1 MELTP
6 TEIEMIRL
14 KRIEDDAKEKQ
25 SKLKEKLAYE
35 ELVKDQTI
43 DIEQQKSVLTSKNK
57 RIESYYNTLV
67 ELGCGDNVSLEK
79 REVNVMYNKYN
90 TIDLKPEDKV
100 VEKFEVL
107 QINTTFGS
115 IFDVSPQNKAHLPYS
130 ISSRYQGYTASGC
143 ATKILEVVARNEQLG
158 EQKSKREANR
168 DKLVAEFK
176 KKYPKAEFTFSE
188 KYNSNNYKPYKNE
201 GWYTYYIT
209 ISFPN
214 KSWVKISYDTTWW
227 NISEKFD
234 SKYIKPETKEDWLE
248 YLAKE

>member
-14 KRIEDDAKEKQ
+14 KRIEDDAKKKQ
-25 SKLKEKLAYE
+25 KGLEEKLAYE
-35 ELVKDQTI
+35 KLVKDQTI
-43 DIEQQKSVLTSKNK
+43 DIEQQKSVLISKNK
-57 RIESYYNTLV
+57 RIVDYFNTLV

-79 REVNVMYNKYN
+79 REVNVIYNKYN
-90 TIDLKPEDKV
+90 TFDLRPEDKV

-107 QINTTFGS
+107 QINTTFGN
-115 IFDVSPQNKAHLPYS
+115 IDNVETNNKAYLPYS

-143 ATKILEVVARNEQLG
+143 ATKILEVVRRNKALNE
-158 EQKSKREANR
+158 EKTKREANK
-168 DKLVAEFK
+168 DKLILEFS

-188 KYNSNNYKPYKNE
+188 KYNYNNYKPSKNE

-214 KSWVKISYDTTWW
+214 KSWVKISYDTTGWTIW
-227 NISEKFD
+227 EKFD